1 MALAGTG
8 AELAH
13 LTPRP
18 VKGLFGDNYLSFAG
32 SGETFAKQFL
42 PEIYEKE
49 VERYGNRTVSGFL
62 SLVGAEMPM
71 ASDEVVWSEQGRIHV
86 AYEGVTMLDESAECK
101 ISFPKH
107 RYKKFIKD
115 TVSGTIEREEFILEK
130 LKSIL
135 SYEFNESRTDLI
147 LKIMIMSASFELIF
161 VHKTPIKV
169 IVSEYVKISD
179 FFLENAHKRYLNAI
193 LDKVSKNVRNL

>member
-1 MALAGTG
+1 M
-8 AELAH
+8 
-13 LTPRP
+13 R
-18 VKGLFGDNYLSFAG
+18 V
-32 SGETFAKQFL
+32 
-42 PEIYEKE
+42 
-49 VERYGNRTVSGFL
+49 
-62 SLVGAEMPM
+62 
-71 ASDEVVWSEQGRIHV
+71 
-86 AYEGVTMLDESAECK
+86 
-101 ISFPKH
+101 
-107 RYKKFIKD
+107 
-115 TVSGTIEREEFILEK
+115 ILEK

-147 LKIMIMSASFELIF
+147 LKIMILSASFELIF